1 MHAVIWS
8 ALALLPVQE
17 YIFLL
22 WSEIVYLNSGCTE
35 GASCKQNEPDMA
47 VITVIGKDVYGHSYS
62 NEIGEEL

>member
-22 WSEIVYLNSGCTE
+22 WSEIVYLSSGCTE
-35 GASCKQNEPDMA
+35 GASWADMA